1 MKGYKMKNPRT
12 GIMRA
17 SGFMAA
23 VISAVGKS
31 TPSYRIETGTNVKL
45 APASRNGNGRRGK
58 FKPYTRMLKRK
69 GGKRR

>member
-1 MKGYKMKNPRT
+1 MKNSRT

-17 SGFMAA
+17 GGFMGS
-23 VISAVGKS
+23 ILGGLFR
-31 TPSYRIETGTNVKL
+31 TNQNGYRIEPGTKVKL